1 MSATESGQVSDVD
14 GALTRLQAFLR
25 LEAAGGLLLM
35 AATVLAIVLANS
47 PLGRYYTAVLD
58 LPFQITLG
66 GAGVAKPVLLWI
78 NDGLMAVFFL
88 LVGMELKREVMEG
101 HLSSLRR
108 ASLPALAALGGLMAP
123 ASIYAAFNW
132 GDPAALRG
140 WAIPAATD
148 IAFALGVLALLGERV
163 PAALKAFLLSVAIF
177 DDLASIIV
185 IALFYT
191 AQLSP
196 AALVAA
202 LVLVLAFWGLNRAG
216 IARPAAY
223 LVLGIPLWLA
233 VVKSGVHATL
243 AGVAVAMF
251 IPLRMPPGKEGESPL
266 HRLEHAL
273 HPWVTYGILPVFAL
287 ANAGVSMRGLGP
299 ADLLHPVPLGI
310 IAGLLLGKQIGIM
323 AVSGLAVGLKIAALP
338 EGVRWSH
345 LYGTSLVCGIGF
357 TMSLFIA
364 SLAFEKGGGVG
375 DSGLDRLGIVTASL
389 LSGLAGYL
397 VLRSCLG
404 SRAQAAPPT

>member
-1 MSATESGQVSDVD
+1 MSATEPRRVSDVD
-14 GALTRLQAFLR
+14 RAFRRLQAFLR
-25 LEAAGGLLLM
+25 LETAGGLLLM
-35 AATVLAIVLANS
+35 AATALALLLANS
-47 PLGRYYTAVLD
+47 PLGRYYSAVLD
-58 LPFQITLG
+58 LPFVITLG

-88 LVGMELKREVMEG
+88 LVGMELKREVIEG

-108 ASLPALAALGGLMAP
+108 ASLPALAAAGGLMAP
-123 ASIYAAFNW
+123 AIIYAALNW
-132 GDPAALRG
+132 RDPAALRG

-177 DDLASIIV
+177 DDLGAIVV

-196 AALVAA
+196 VALLGAAVLVAA
-202 LVLVLAFWGLNRAG
+202 LWGLNRAG
-216 IARPAAY
+216 ITSPAAY
-223 LVLGIPLWLA
+223 LLLGIPLWLA
-233 VVKSGVHATL
+233 VLKSGVHATL

-251 IPLRMPPGKEGESPL
+251 IPLRGAPGGEGESPL
-266 HRLEHAL
+266 HRLEDAL
-273 HPWVTYGILPVFAL
+273 HPWVAYGILPVFAL
-287 ANAGVSMRGLGP
+287 ANAGVSIRGLGL
-299 ADLLHPVPLGI
+299 ADLFHPVPLGI
-310 IAGLLLGKQIGIM
+310 IAGLVLGKQIGIM
-323 AVSGLAVGLKIAALP
+323 TASLLAVGLKIAALP

-364 SLAFEKGGGVG
+364 SLAFEQGGGVG

-397 VLRSCLG
+397 MLRSCLDA
-404 SRAQAAPPT
+404 RAKAPPT